1 MNRTFFTAAVPL
13 AIVLTA
19 CSGHG
24 GAQSPAEQAAA
35 AAPPAAESSGS
46 KPGYFT
52 VPPDQLAH
60 LQMAP
65 VHKSVFATALQI
77 TGTVDWD
84 NNQTTPAITQVTGPV
99 TRILLDTGA
108 QVAARQP
115 LLYVASPDIT
125 GAISTYRKARNRLDL
140 AKHTLDR
147 NRDLLEHK
155 AISQRDFE
163 QVQADYN
170 DAETDVETALQAL
183 RIFGVTPQD
192 VHEAEQQDVGIRPEL
207 PVRSPIA
214 GTIVQRLV
222 SPGQVIQAGAT
233 TTFVISNVSSVW
245 VQGHVYEKDLR
256 LVRIGDTAEVRS
268 PSFTDTFEGTVTYV
282 GAMLDPATRT
292 TPIRIVTKNPHGF
305 LKKDQ
310 FVNITLHDKT
320 THESLVVP
328 TSAVLYDDENMPFV
342 YVQVESGKFA
352 QRLVTLG
359 PQHDDVTEVTDGLK
373 EGDVVVSQGSVFL
386 QFANTYRG

>member
-1 MNRTFFTAAVPL
+1 MNRTFFTAAVPV
-13 AIVLTA
+13 AIALTA
-19 CSGHG
+19 CCGHR

-35 AAPPAAESSGS
+35 AAPTAASSGS

-84 NNQTTPAITQVTGPV
+84 NNHTTPAITQVTGPV
-99 TRILLDTGA
+99 TRILVDTGA
-108 QVAARQP
+108 QVVVRQP

-140 AKHTLDR
+140 AKHNLDR

-155 AISQRDFE
+155 AISQRDYE
-163 QVQADYN
+163 QVEADYN

-192 VHEAEQQDVGIRPEL
+192 VQQAEQQNVGIRPEL
-207 PVRSPIA
+207 PMRSPIA
-214 GTIVQRLV
+214 GTVVQRVV
-222 SPGQVIQAGAT
+222 SPGQVIQAGT
-233 TTFVISNVSSVW
+233 TTAFVVSDVSTVW

-256 LVRIGDTAEVRS
+256 LVRVGDTAEVRS
-268 PSFTDTFEGTVTYV
+268 PSFADAFEGTVTYV
-282 GAMLDPATRT
+282 GEMLDPATRT
-292 TPIRIVTKNPHGF
+292 TPVRIVTKNPHGF

-310 FVNITLHDKT
+310 FVNITLHDKA
-320 THESLVVP
+320 THEALVVP
-328 TSAVLYDDENMPFV
+328 TSAVLDDDENMPFV
-342 YVQVESGKFA
+342 YVQVEAGQVRAAAGDARGAA
-352 QRLVTLG
+352 QR
-359 PQHDDVTEVTDGLK
+359 
-373 EGDVVVSQGSVFL
+373 
-386 QFANTYRG
+386 R

>member
-1 MNRTFFTAAVPL
+1 MNRTFFTAAVPV
-13 AIVLTA
+13 AIALTA
-19 CSGHG
+19 CSGHR

-35 AAPPAAESSGS
+35 AAPTAASSGS

-84 NNQTTPAITQVTGPV
+84 NNHTTPAITQVTGPV
-99 TRILLDTGA
+99 TRILVDTGA
-108 QVAARQP
+108 QVVVRQP

-140 AKHTLDR
+140 AKHNLDR

-192 VHEAEQQDVGIRPEL
+192 VQEAERQDVGIRAEL

-214 GTIVQRLV
+214 GTIVQRVV
-222 SPGQVIQAGAT
+222 SPGQVIQAGTT
-233 TTFVISNVSSVW
+233 TTFVISDVSTVW

-256 LVRIGDTAEVRS
+256 LVRIGDTAEIRS
-268 PSFTDTFEGTVTYV
+268 PSFPDAFEGTVTYV

-292 TPIRIVTKNPHGF
+292 TPLRIVTKNPHGF

-310 FVNITLHDKT
+310 FVNIALHDKA
-320 THESLVVP
+320 THEALVVP

-342 YVQVESGKFA
+342 YVQVEAGKFA

-359 PQHDDVTEVTDGLK
+359 PQHGDVTEVTDGLK
-373 EGDVVVSQGSVFL
+373 GGDVVVSQGSVFL